1 MISKASIQKVND
13 AADIIDVV
21 GSFIKLKKR
30 GVNFLGNCPFHNEKT
45 PSFTVSP
52 SKGIY
57 KCFGCGKAGNVV
69 TFVQEHEK
77 LSYPEAITW
86 LAKRYHIELEQTE
99 VTHEVRVQ
107 QQTEE
112 SLRILNQFATQYFH
126 DQLLHSEEGQTIGLS
141 YFKER
146 GFRLETLEKFQ
157 LGYCPENRESFV
169 QHAIDKGYDKDLL
182 IKAGLISDRYGKLQ
196 AIYHGR
202 VIFPIQNQS
211 GKVIGFGARI
221 LKSSDRAPKYINTP
235 ENELYQKSRTL
246 YGIYFARTAIT
257 QQDECLLVEGYTDVL
272 SLHQAGITNAVASS
286 GTSLTDEQLRLI
298 KRYSKNLTILYDGD
312 AAGVKAALRGLDMAI
327 EEGLNVHVV
336 LLPDNHDP
344 DSYLQSTGAEGFQ
357 QYIQKEKKDIILF
370 KLEASLKEAKDD
382 TVKKTALINDI
393 AETLSKINKVEEF
406 SKQQDYIR
414 RCAQLLQ
421 IDEAGLIALVNKRI
435 REKIVKKD
443 FQNKPEVDALHD
455 LAEPEKA
462 HQQEDAGLLL
472 QKDYL
477 QEKGLIRVLIEFGH
491 KPYDDKISVAEYI
504 RLKIGDA
511 DFVNDTWHKIYLN
524 YFNILESTLQYP
536 TAKDFT
542 YHDEEEIRL
551 NAIEALHFPYELSE
565 NWAKEFHIIT
575 PSKEQIYLED
585 VEHTL
590 IYFLLRKIKAAYAE
604 LLEELRILNDVKEE
618 FILQKSLYEL
628 KKYEKILLEHL
639 RVVAIR

>member
-551 NAIEALHFPYELSE
+551 NAIEALYFPYELSE

-628 KKYEKILLEHL
+628 KKYEKVLLEHL

>member
-511 DFVNDTWHKIYLN
+511 DFVNDALHKIYLN

-536 TAKDFT
+536 TVKDFT

-551 NAIEALHFPYELSE
+551 NAIEALYFPYELSE
-565 NWAKEFHIIT
+565 NWAKEYHITT

-628 KKYEKILLEHL
+628 KKYEKVLLEHL

>member
-551 NAIEALHFPYELSE
+551 NAIEALYFPYELSE